1 MNIKRSLLT
10 SMVLAAGCLL
20 KAQTGYQVTFVNKQ
34 EANGFKP
41 EKVYLF
47 SIEDRAVLDSA
58 ACENGTYVLKG
69 TATLPKLA
77 SICGTATGYNVVA
90 AFVLDETPLQVVLDR
105 GVKVE
110 GSDVNARMAA
120 ITDAINQGGVDQR
133 RIQQEATTLAEKYG
147 GQLPDSIGKRLDK
160 EWEDVSA
167 RQMHALRQ
175 GILDNKDNLI
185 PAYFI
190 FNYDDVLG
198 MDFLDT
204 YLRDYPYKH
213 NALLKSTF
221 HKLEGAKRKA
231 AGAAFTDFALADM
244 QGVSRK
250 LSDYAGKG
258 HYVLVDFWASWCGPC
273 RQEMPLVKS
282 LYEKYH
288 PKGFEIVG
296 VSFDTNKEDWI
307 KAVEQMGMTWP
318 QLSDLKAW
326 KSEAAQLYDVRA
338 IPATLLIGPD
348 GKIVASG
355 LRGAQLQKKLEE
367 IYE

>member
-1 MNIKRSLLT
+1 MHIKVSIIAFLMFCGYV
-10 SMVLAAGCLL
+10 SL
-20 KAQTGYQVTFVNKQ
+20 KAQNGYQVTFVNKQ

-58 ACENGTYVLKG
+58 VCENGVYVLKG

-90 AFVLDETPLQVVLDR
+90 AFILDETPIRVVLDK
-105 GVKVE
+105 GVTIE
-110 GSDVNARMAA
+110 GSEINARMAA

-133 RIQQEATTLAEKYG
+133 RIQQEAMTLAEKYG

-175 GILDNKDNLI
+175 GILDNKNNLI

-198 MDFLDT
+198 MDFLDA
-204 YLRDYPYKH
+204 YLRDYPFRK
-213 NALLKSTF
+213 NALLASTF
-221 HKLEGAKRKA
+221 HKIEGAKRKA
-231 AGAAFTDFALADM
+231 EGATFTDFALADM
-244 QGVSRK
+244 QGASRK

-273 RQEMPLVKS
+273 RAEMPLVKS

-288 PKGFEIVG
+288 PNGFEIVG
-296 VSFDTNKEDWI
+296 VSFDTNKDDWA
-307 KAVEQMGMTWP
+307 KAVEQLGITWP

-326 KSEAAQLYDVRA
+326 KSEAAQLYDIRA

-355 LRGAQLQKKLEE
+355 LRGVQLQKVLEE

>member
-1 MNIKRSLLT
+1 MCFKVTIAAFVSLL
-10 SMVLAAGCLL
+10 GCVSLS
-20 KAQTGYQVTFVNKQ
+20 AQTGYQVTFVNKQ

-47 SIEDRAVLDSA
+47 SIADRAAIDSA
-58 ACENGTYVLKG
+58 ACIDGTYVMKG
-69 TATLPKLA
+69 TAELPKLA
-77 SICGTATGYNVVA
+77 SICGTSTGYNVVA
-90 AFVLDETPLQVVLDR
+90 AFILDETPIRVVLDR

-110 GSDVNARMAA
+110 GSETNARMVA
-120 ITDAINQGGVDQR
+120 ITDAINQGGVEQR
-133 RIQQEATTLAEKYG
+133 RIQQEATELAEKYN

-160 EWEDVSA
+160 EWADVSE
-167 RQMHALRQ
+167 RQMKALRQ

-190 FNYDDVLG
+190 FNYDNVLG
-198 MDFLDT
+198 TDFLDA
-204 YLRDYPYKH
+204 YLRDYPYKD
-213 NALLKSTF
+213 NALLASTIR
-221 HKLEGAKRKA
+221 KVEGAKRKA
-231 AGAAFTDFALADM
+231 AGAAFSDFTLPDM
-244 QGVSRK
+244 QGAEHK

-258 HYVLVDFWASWCGPC
+258 NYVLVDFWASWCGPC
-273 RQEMPLVKS
+273 RSEMPLVKS

-296 VSFDTNKEDWI
+296 VSLDANKDDWA
-307 KAVEQMGMTWP
+307 KAVEQLGMSWP

-326 KSEAAQLYDVRA
+326 KSPAAQLYDVRA

-355 LRGAQLQKKLEE
+355 LRGKQLQAKLEE
-367 IYE
+367 LYD